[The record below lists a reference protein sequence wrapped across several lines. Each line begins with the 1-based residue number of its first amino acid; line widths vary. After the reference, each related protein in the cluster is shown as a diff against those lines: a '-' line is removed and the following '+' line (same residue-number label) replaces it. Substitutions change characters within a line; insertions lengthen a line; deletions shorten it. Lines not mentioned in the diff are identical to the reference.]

1 MSRSNAP
8 RMNAIGL
15 TGRTLL
21 LGVSLCAL
29 QAMPAAAQNATPAQ
43 TPPAAESSD
52 NQGLEEVIVTAQRR
66 EEQLIDVPIAIT
78 AIGANEIQ
86 NITAGYMTDV
96 GIKAPNVIM
105 DQSSISPRI
114 SIRGVTSQSNINAGF
129 PPAIGVYVDEVYQ
142 GRDPTFNT
150 ILSDVARVEILRGP
164 QGTLY
169 GKNTIGGAINIIT
182 QAPTEDFEASG
193 DVTFGNYGLI
203 QGRVSLGGALVPERV
218 RARLSLAH
226 RERDGFLRDTTTGSD
241 LNDISATGGRLVI
254 DTDFTPSFRA
264 RFSTDHF
271 SEDGTSALE
280 TGPAVLNPTVTVLA
294 GIPAQNASDNVVQ
307 LDGAEFA
314 QRDLHGYSARF
325 DWDFHAMTLTSITA
339 YRNYASNFADD
350 SDGLPI
356 NAFNVGREENGE
368 NFSQEFRL
376 TSTGEGPLSWIL
388 GAYFYNENT
397 ENIRRVQLGPAF
409 PYLLA
414 GNAAA
419 FAYPTYTGEAGRT
432 ESTIEGRSWALFGSV
447 TYDLTANLHLSG
459 GLRYTD
465 EQKDFSY
472 IQHYTQT
479 YTAGP
484 GPSLI
489 PNFAVNIP
497 RRNESYDDGQFTGDL
512 SLSYNISDDQMVFAR
527 YSRGYKAG
535 GFQTDVISPPF
546 NPLAQFGFDP
556 ETVDNY
562 ELGYKSFWF
571 DRRLELNLA
580 AFHMDWQDKQEQVF
594 TGLSFIIDNAASAVS
609 DGVELEFTARPA
621 EGLTFDGNFAYLDA
635 HYEEFAGSPG
645 AVGRPI
651 PNQPEYSGSLGAQ
664 YVVPVFSGFE
674 LFSRADVIYRDESFV
689 NVTNNLKNEAL
700 TTVNARLGLQS
711 ADDRW
716 GIYLWG
722 RNITDEIAISQ
733 GQRFPFP
740 FAQITTRTPGF
751 GRTYGVELRANF

>member
-1 MSRSNAP
+1 MSRNSV
-8 RMNAIGL
+8 IGL

-21 LGVSLCAL
+21 LGASLCAL
-29 QAMPAAAQNATPAQ
+29 QAIPAFAPSASAQ
-43 TPPAAESSD
+43 TAQSQASD
-52 NQGLEEVIVTAQRR
+52 DQGIGEVVVTAQRR

-78 AIGANEIQ
+78 AIGAEEIQ

-114 SIRGVTSQSNINAGF
+114 AIRGVTSQSSINAGF

-150 ILSDVARVEILRGP
+150 ILSDVARLEILRGP

-182 QAPTEDFEASG
+182 QAPTEDFQASG

-203 QGRVSLGGALVPERV
+203 QGRASLSGALVPNQV

-226 RERDGFLRDTTTGSD
+226 RERDGYLNNTTTGQD

-254 DTDFTPSFRA
+254 DADLTPNLRA
-264 RFSTDHF
+264 RFSADAF

-280 TGPAVLNPTVTVLA
+280 TGPAVINGTVVALA
-294 GIPAQNASDNVVQ
+294 GIPTQVADDNVVQ
-307 LDGAEFA
+307 LDGSEFA
-314 QRDLHGYSARF
+314 ERALEGYSARF
-325 DWDFHAMTLTSITA
+325 DWDFQGFTLTSITA
-339 YRNYASNFADD
+339 YRDYTSNFGDD
-350 SDGLPI
+350 SDGLPV

-376 TSTGEGPLSWIL
+376 TSTTDGPLSWIL

-397 ENIRRVQLGPAF
+397 ENIRRIQLGPIF

-414 GNAAA
+414 GNNAAI
-419 FAYPTYTGEAGRT
+419 FYPTYAGEAGRT
-432 ESTIEGRSWALFGSV
+432 ESTIEGQSWALFGSLS
-447 TYDLTANLHLSG
+447 YDLSADLHLG
-459 GLRYTD
+459 AGLRYTD

-472 IQHYTQT
+472 IQYYTQT

-484 GPSLI
+484 GPSVI

-497 RRNESYDDGQFTGDL
+497 RRNESYSNGQFTGDL
-512 SLSYNISDDQMVFAR
+512 SLSYDITDDQVIFAR
-527 YSRGYKAG
+527 YSHGYKAG

-546 NPLAQFGFDP
+546 DPLAQFGFDP

-562 ELGYKSFWF
+562 EIGYKSFWF
-571 DRRLELNLA
+571 GRRLELNLA

-594 TGLSFIIDNAASAVS
+594 TGLSFIIDNAASATS

-621 EGLTFDGNFAYLDA
+621 PGLTLDGNFAYLDA

-645 AVGRPI
+645 AIGRPI

-664 YVVPVFSGFE
+664 YVTPIYEGVE

-689 NVTNNLKNEAL
+689 NVTNSL
-700 TTVNARLGLQS
+700 TNPAVTTLNARVGLQS
-711 ADDRW
+711 ADNGW

-722 RNITDEIAISQ
+722 RNITDEITISQ
-733 GQRFPFP
+733 GQTFPFP
-740 FAQITTRTPGF
+740 FAQITTRAPGF

>member
-1 MSRSNAP
+1 MSRNSV
-8 RMNAIGL
+8 IGL

-21 LGVSLCAL
+21 LGASLCAL
-29 QAMPAAAQNATPAQ
+29 QAIPALAPSASAQ
-43 TPPAAESSD
+43 TAQSQASD
-52 NQGLEEVIVTAQRR
+52 DQGIGEVVVTAQRR

-78 AIGANEIQ
+78 AIGAEEIQ

-114 SIRGVTSQSNINAGF
+114 AIRGVTSQSSINAGF

-150 ILSDVARVEILRGP
+150 ILSDVARLEILRGP

-182 QAPTEDFEASG
+182 QAPTEDFQASG

-203 QGRVSLGGALVPERV
+203 QGRASLSGALVPNQV

-226 RERDGFLRDTTTGSD
+226 RERDGYLNNTTTGQD

-254 DTDFTPSFRA
+254 DADLAPNLRA
-264 RFSTDHF
+264 RFSADAF

-280 TGPAVLNPTVTVLA
+280 TGPAVINGTVVALA
-294 GIPAQNASDNVVQ
+294 GIPTQVADDNVVQ

-314 QRDLHGYSARF
+314 ERALEGYSARF
-325 DWDFHAMTLTSITA
+325 DWDFQGFTLTSITA
-339 YRNYASNFADD
+339 YRDYTSNFGDD

-376 TSTGEGPLSWIL
+376 TSTTDGPLSWIL

-397 ENIRRVQLGPAF
+397 ENIRRIQLGPIF

-414 GNAAA
+414 GNNAAI
-419 FAYPTYTGEAGRT
+419 FYPTYAGEAGRT
-432 ESTIEGRSWALFGSV
+432 ESTIEGQSWALFGSLS
-447 TYDLTANLHLSG
+447 YDLSADLHLG
-459 GLRYTD
+459 AGLRYTD

-472 IQHYTQT
+472 IQYYTQT

-484 GPSLI
+484 GPSVI

-497 RRNESYDDGQFTGDL
+497 RRNESYSDGQFTGDL
-512 SLSYNISDDQMVFAR
+512 SLSYDITDDQVIFAR
-527 YSRGYKAG
+527 YSHGYKAG

-546 NPLAQFGFDP
+546 DPLAQFGFDP

-562 ELGYKSFWF
+562 EIGYKSFWF
-571 DRRLELNLA
+571 GRRLELNLA

-594 TGLSFIIDNAASAVS
+594 TGLSFIIDNAASATS

-621 EGLTFDGNFAYLDA
+621 PGLTLDGNFAYLDA

-645 AVGRPI
+645 AIGRPI

-664 YVVPVFSGFE
+664 YVTPVYEGVE

-689 NVTNNLKNEAL
+689 NVTNAL
-700 TTVNARLGLQS
+700 TNPAVTTLNARVGLQS
-711 ADDRW
+711 ADNGW

-722 RNITDEIAISQ
+722 RNITDEITISQ
-733 GQRFPFP
+733 GQTFPFP
-740 FAQITTRTPGF
+740 FAQITTRAPGF
-751 GRTYGVELRANF
+751 GRTYGVELRASF

>member
-8 RMNAIGL
+8 KKTAIGL

-21 LGVSLCAL
+21 LGASLCAL
-29 QAMPAAAQNATPAQ
+29 QAFPAAAQSTGN
-43 TPPAAESSD
+43 E
-52 NQGLEEVIVTAQRR
+52 GVEEVVVTAQRR

-78 AIGANEIQ
+78 AIGAQEIQ
-86 NITAGYMTDV
+86 NLTAGYMTDI

-114 SIRGVTSQSNINAGF
+114 SIRGITSQSNINAGF

-182 QAPTEDFEASG
+182 QRPTEEFEAAA
-193 DVTFGNYGLI
+193 DLTVGNLGLL
-203 QGRVSLGGALVPERV
+203 QGRASISGAIVPDRV

-226 RERDGFLRDTTTGSD
+226 RERDGYLDNTTTGAS
-241 LNDISATGGRLVI
+241 LNDISADGGRLVVEA
-254 DTDFTPSFRA
+254 DFTPHLSG

-271 SEDGTSALE
+271 QEDGTSALE
-280 TGPAVLNPTVTVLA
+280 TGPAVLNNTVTILST
-294 GIPAQNASDNVVQ
+294 IPAQNASDNVVQ

-314 QRDLHGYSARF
+314 QRELHGYAARF
-325 DWDFHAMTLTSITA
+325 DYEMSAATLTSITA
-339 YRNYASNFADD
+339 YRNYESNFADD

-356 NAFNVGREENGE
+356 NAFNVGREENAE

-376 TSTGEGPLSWIL
+376 TSNGDGPLSWIL
-388 GAYFYNENT
+388 GAYYYV
-397 ENIRRVQLGPAF
+397 ENIENNRRIQLGPAF

-419 FAYPTYTGEAGRT
+419 FAYPTFTGEAGRT
-432 ESTIEGRSWALFGSV
+432 ESTIEAESWALFASA
-447 TYDLTANLHLSG
+447 TYDLTPALHLSG

-472 IQHYTQT
+472 IQYYTQQ
-479 YTAGP
+479 YLAGP
-484 GPSLI
+484 GPSVI

-497 RRNESYDDGQFTGDL
+497 RRNETYDEGQFTGDL
-512 SLSYNISDDQMVFAR
+512 SLSYDLSDDQMLFAR
-527 YSRGYKAG
+527 YSRGFKAG

-546 NPLAQFGFDP
+546 NPATQFGFDP

-562 ELGYKSFWF
+562 EIGYKSYWF
-571 DRRLELNLA
+571 NRHLELNLA
-580 AFHMDWQDKQEQVF
+580 AFHMDWSDKQEQVF
-594 TGLSFIIDNAASAVS
+594 TGVSFIIDNAASAVS
-609 DGVELEFTARPA
+609 EGVELEFTARPM
-621 EGLTFDGNFAYLDA
+621 EGLTLDGNFAYLDA
-635 HYEEFAGSPG
+635 HYEAFAGSPG

-651 PNQPEYSGSLGAQ
+651 PNQPEYSGSLGVQ
-664 YVVPVFSGFE
+664 YVAPVATGVE
-674 LFSRADVIYRDESFV
+674 LFTRADVIYRDDSFV
-689 NVTNNLKNEAL
+689 NVTNNLQNEGA
-700 TTVNARLGLQS
+700 TTINARIGLQS
-711 ADDRW
+711 ADQRW
-716 GIYLWG
+716 GLYLWG
-722 RNITDEIAISQ
+722 RNVTDEIAISQ
-733 GQRFPFP
+733 GQVFPFP
-740 FAQITTRTPGF
+740 FAQITTRAPGF
-751 GRTYGVELRANF
+751 GRTYGLELRGSF